1 MLATLDRSPN
11 RSQSAVLNASSLASP
26 SSPLSP
32 SSSFSASSSSS
43 SLKTYVVAEILESKA
58 DRLLTQLQSRVVHT
72 NVDSLLE
79 YDELREL
86 ASNETSLNLVL
97 RYLEAQRKI
106 LVDENSIPG
115 KRLIKFTLN
124 STRQVCG
131 NISELELA
139 FMKVRLPEK
148 NLKFIHSLT
157 TVWILIHIFESTNF

>member
-1 MLATLDRSPN
+1 MLATPDRSPN

-43 SLKTYVVAEILESKA
+43 LKTYVVAEILESKA
-58 DRLLTQLQSRVVHT
+58 NRLLTLLQSRVVHT

-79 YDELREL
+79 YDELAEL

-139 FMKVRLPEK
+139 FMKVRLP
-148 NLKFIHSLT
+148 T
-157 TVWILIHIFESTNF
+157 TTTKTSIYL